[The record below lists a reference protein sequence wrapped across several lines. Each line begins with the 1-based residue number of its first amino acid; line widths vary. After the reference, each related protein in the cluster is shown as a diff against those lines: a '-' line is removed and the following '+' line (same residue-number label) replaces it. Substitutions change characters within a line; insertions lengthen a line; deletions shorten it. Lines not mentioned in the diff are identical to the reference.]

1 VLIALTTATLAYYPN
16 GGGHWTWFL
25 QYPLG
30 LKDLGHRIFWLE
42 ILHSTRDREQDRRL
56 VEGFFQRI
64 SAYGLERD
72 AAVIVT
78 DEPPLRKLEGAEIYG
93 KSEREVAE
101 MVHGSDLL
109 WNFWYAV
116 HEPLLSQFRYRAFI
130 DVDPGHLQI
139 CAAGG
144 GLSIGEHDTYFT
156 VGSNIH
162 EPGCEIPTLGLT
174 WRPFRPFVYLPMWQA
189 APNPDRNAP
198 FSSIT
203 QWNWE
208 ELPWRDGTVDVSKRS
223 AYLKY
228 MNLPQIA
235 RRPFELAANIGSY
248 DPAGDRVR
256 FTAHG
261 WKIVDP
267 NEVAASPSQYQE
279 YIRSSRAEFMC
290 PKPIHVVLQTGWFSD
305 RSVAY
310 LASGRPV
317 LAEDSGFS
325 QHLPTGAGIVTFRN
339 IEEAVAGTT
348 EIDSSYEHHRRAAR
362 ALAEDVF
369 DSRMCLRA
377 MLST

>member
-1 VLIALTTATLAYYPN
+1 
-16 GGGHWTWFL
+16 
-25 QYPLG
+25 
-30 LKDLGHRIFWLE
+30 
-42 ILHSTRDREQDRRL
+42 
-56 VEGFFQRI
+56 
-64 SAYGLERD
+64 LERD

-78 DEPPLRKLEGAEIYG
+78 DEPPLRKLEGAETYG

-101 MVHGSDLL
+101 MIGSSDLL

-116 HEPLLSQFRYRAFI
+116 HEPLLSQFRRRAFI

-139 CAAGG
+139 CVASG
-144 GLSIGEHDTYFT
+144 GLSIGEHDAYLT
-156 VGSNIH
+156 VGSNLN
-162 EPGCEIPTLGLT
+162 ERSCEIPTLGLN

-189 APNPDRNAP
+189 APNPGRDAP

-208 ELPWRDGTVDVSKRS
+208 ELPWRGGTVGVSKRS

-228 MNLPQIA
+228 LNLPRIA
-235 RRPFELAANIGSY
+235 RRPFELAANIGSE

-256 FTAHG
+256 FAECG
-261 WKIVDP
+261 WQIVDP
-267 NEVAASPSQYQE
+267 NEVVTSPTQYQQ
-279 YIRSSRAEFMC
+279 YIRTSRAEFMC
-290 PKPIHVVLQTGWFSD
+290 PKPIHVALRTGWFSD

-317 LAEDSGFS
+317 LAEDTGFS
-325 QHLPTGAGIVTFRN
+325 KHLAIGAGVIAFSN

-348 EIDSSYEHHRRAAR
+348 EIDRNYEYHSHAAR

-369 DSRMCLRA
+369 DSRKCLQA
-377 MLST
+377 MLSACEGQTPRQTP